1 MWNGGMHM
9 RIGFIG
15 AGKVG
20 YSLGRYLKE
29 HHISISGYYSRSLQS
44 AMDAADFTGTN
55 FLGFGKQKEFMSNIN
70 LTKSNVYIYMTQLTE
85 EFRSKTLN
93 QELQL
98 LCELN

>member
-1 MWNGGMHM
+1 M

-44 AMDAADFTGTN
+44 AMDAAEFTGTN
-55 FLGFGKQKEFMSNIN
+55 FYS
-70 LTKSNVYIYMTQLTE
+70 
-85 EFRSKTLN
+85 TLD
-93 QELQL
+93 ELVKDSEVL
-98 LCELN
+98 FITVPDGVITVHCYSMH